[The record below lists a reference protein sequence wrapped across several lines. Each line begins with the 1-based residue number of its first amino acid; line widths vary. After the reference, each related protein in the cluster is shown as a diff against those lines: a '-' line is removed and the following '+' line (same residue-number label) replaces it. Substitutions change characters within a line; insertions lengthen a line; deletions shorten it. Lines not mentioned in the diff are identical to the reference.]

1 MLACYRINTNWKD
14 VSLQE
19 NFFFII
25 KNRLCFATPPPLPEL
40 INDRVLLKDFLKIN
54 VHVYVFQR

>member
-1 MLACYRINTNWKD
+1 MLACYRINTNWND

-19 NFFFII
+19 NFFLLLKIVCV
-25 KNRLCFATPPPLPEL
+25 LPPPPLPEL